1 MCISCVHIICLF
13 YFEFIF
19 NHIVTSLLQCS
30 EQTNKM
36 GIVTTVTDEQKAVSS
51 IRTAEEA
58 IKSESNASSKK
69 KLTAKEKM
77 IQAKALTQS
86 KRLKKVAEEKKRQE
100 AIDEAWLAEQEGLP
114 TKESENVGKSSNE
127 SKNVSEPKKTV
138 EVTKKS
144 TKDRSIKVQGQVAPI
159 ISITTS
165 GVNDS
170 AFTSKF
176 KKEIVNEA
184 AIEKPKMPKTFAQSQ
199 QSTKVVTKEK
209 LVKLSPKAKSTAGTE
224 QSPTPT
230 SSSAEK
236 KSTSDKKLTAKERMV
251 AAKARAQQ
259 KRLAAQLERE
269 RLENVKEA
277 EAKKKATANAKKLA
291 DDKIEAE
298 KKRQAALDAA
308 WLSEQLEEAE
318 DEESEERLEL
328 EQKSRAAAKAA
339 YRRRSAHGSSNI
351 SDGEDNMIGNSCGS
365 SLPSSGGLG
374 SLGLLSALPSS
385 KKKKVSK
392 CLRSVTE
399 NEDDDASVFTTK
411 TIQTLQSQ
419 HTNAAKSVSSRSYYS
434 RVHDEASIAD
444 IIKDKTRAKLKKKQ
458 LPKNPQILKTYK
470 QWEIYHLENGRLYS
484 TIDGELW
491 SQKCYKNNPN
501 GIISRPV
508 LPPDDR
514 IAAVKAFLI
523 ARGLGRDDIK
533 Y

>member
-1 MCISCVHIICLF
+1 VCIHVCISYVTLDEFVSNHIIF
-13 YFEFIF
+13 HHVSFVI
-19 NHIVTSLLQCS
+19 SS
-30 EQTNKM
+30 KQTNKM
-36 GIVTTVTDEQKAVSS
+36 GTVISVTDEQKAVSS

-58 IKSESNASSKK
+58 VKSESNPSEK

-86 KRLKKVAEEKKRQE
+86 KRLKKVAEENKRQE
-100 AIDEAWLAEQEGLP
+100 AIDEARLAEQEGLA
-114 TKESENVGKSSNE
+114 TKESENVSKSRKE
-127 SKNVSEPKKTV
+127 SKNVSEPKKTAEV
-138 EVTKKS
+138 EKNSNKE
-144 TKDRSIKVQGQVAPI
+144 RSVKVQGQVAPVI
-159 ISITTS
+159 TITTS
-165 GVNDS
+165 DVQDS

-184 AIEKPKMPKTFAQSQ
+184 AIEKPKMPKTFAQSKHL
-199 QSTKVVTKEK
+199 SKGEVVKEK
-209 LVKLSPKAKSTAGTE
+209 IVESSPKAKSTTGTV
-224 QSPTPT
+224 QSPTTT
-230 SSSAEK
+230 SSPNEK
-236 KSTSDKKLTAKERMV
+236 KSNSEMKLTAKERMV

-291 DDKIEAE
+291 EDKVEAE
-298 KKRQAALDAA
+298 KKCQAALDAA
-308 WLSEQLEEAE
+308 WLSEQLDEAE

-351 SDGEDNMIGNSCGS
+351 SDGEDNMIES
-365 SLPSSGGLG
+365 SSGMMSSGGLG
-374 SLGLLSALPSS
+374 SLGLLSSLPSS
-385 KKKKVSK
+385 KKKVSK

-444 IIKDKTRAKLKKKQ
+444 IVKARAKLEKKKH
-458 LPKNPQILKTYK
+458 LSKNPQILKTYK

-501 GIISRPV
+501 GIVSRPV
-508 LPPDDR
+508 LPPDVR

>member
-1 MCISCVHIICLF
+1 MCISYVSFILSLSLTFHHTS
-13 YFEFIF
+13 FES
-19 NHIVTSLLQCS
+19 NSK
-30 EQTNKM
+30 QTNK
-36 GIVTTVTDEQKAVSS
+36 IAAITTATDEQKKDVTT

-58 IKSESNASSKK
+58 IKSNALSEKK
-69 KLTAKEKM
+69 MTAKEKM
-77 IQAKALTQS
+77 KQAKALTQS
-86 KRLKKVAEEKKRQE
+86 KRLKKVAEENKRQE
-100 AIDEAWLAEQEGLP
+100 AIDEARLAEQEGLA
-114 TKESENVGKSSNE
+114 TKESENVSKSRKE
-127 SKNVSEPKKTV
+127 SKNVSEPKKTAEV
-138 EVTKKS
+138 EKNSNKE
-144 TKDRSIKVQGQVAPI
+144 RSVKVQGQVAPVI
-159 ISITTS
+159 TITTS
-165 GVNDS
+165 DVQDS

-176 KKEIVNEA
+176 KKEIMNEA
-184 AIEKPKMPKTFAQSQ
+184 AIEKPKMPKTFAQSKHL
-199 QSTKVVTKEK
+199 SKGEVVKEK
-209 LVKLSPKAKSTAGTE
+209 IVESSPKAKSTTGTV
-224 QSPTPT
+224 QSLTTT
-230 SSSAEK
+230 SSPNEK
-236 KSTSDKKLTAKERMV
+236 KSNREMKLTAKERMV

-269 RLENVKEA
+269 RLEKVKET
-277 EAKKKATANAKKLA
+277 EAKKKSQAKKLA
-291 DDKIEAE
+291 EEKTEAE
-298 KKRQAALDAA
+298 KKHQAALDAA

-351 SDGEDNMIGNSCGS
+351 SDGEDNMIES
-365 SLPSSGGLG
+365 SSGMMSGGGLG
-374 SLGLLSALPSS
+374 SLGLLSSLPSS
-385 KKKKVSK
+385 KKKVSK

-434 RVHDEASIAD
+434 RVHDEASIAG
-444 IIKDKTRAKLKKKQ
+444 KVKARAKLEKKTQ
-458 LPKNPQILKTYK
+458 PSKNPQILKTYK

-501 GIISRPV
+501 GIVSRPV